1 MHFPSIM
8 SHSSQS
14 LTHHAFSKSL
24 HLLIPALAFTNPSL
38 NPIFLARLAASSYLC
53 RASPSLPS
61 ISKNSPKLCVATA
74 QPTSHSSFRS
84 GALMWAACASARSA
98 HCRAWSMRRA
108 RGAEFETGKS
118 EGSGA
123 MVMASVVEGGVCW
136 TRQVDMLFTVV
147 EFVSMEE
154 RGGVVYV
161 LRTTLWHDVGG
172 QSWSA
177 LTNSGA
183 AR

>member
-1 MHFPSIM
+1 
-8 SHSSQS
+8 
-14 LTHHAFSKSL
+14 
-24 HLLIPALAFTNPSL
+24 
-38 NPIFLARLAASSYLC
+38 
-53 RASPSLPS
+53 
-61 ISKNSPKLCVATA
+61 
-74 QPTSHSSFRS
+74 
-84 GALMWAACASARSA
+84 
-98 HCRAWSMRRA
+98 MRRA

-136 TRQVDMLFTVV
+136 TRQVDILFTVV

-172 QSWSA
+172 QS
-177 LTNSGA
+177 
-183 AR
+183 